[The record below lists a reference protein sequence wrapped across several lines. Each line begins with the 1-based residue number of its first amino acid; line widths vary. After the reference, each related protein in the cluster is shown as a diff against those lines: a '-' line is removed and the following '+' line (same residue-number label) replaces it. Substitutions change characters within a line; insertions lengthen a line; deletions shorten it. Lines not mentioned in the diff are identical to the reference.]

1 MVDICDMLNSSDRR
15 SIRHVMQPVVHVLN
29 ARAPVQTVT
38 GHPAWMHHDSLPVI
52 NRNGIFQGLLY
63 RSRVREEEAQ
73 IMNEIVERNE
83 LMTTR
88 SALADIFWLA
98 VGALFIGRGRADEQG
113 TQDH

>member
-1 MVDICDMLNSSDRR
+1 
-15 SIRHVMQPVVHVLN
+15 
-29 ARAPVQTVT
+29 
-38 GHPAWMHHDSLPVI
+38 MHHDSLPVI